1 MFTRR
6 EFLQTTLIAMA
17 MPVAAVP
24 NPLADLNPR
33 ARLIA
38 IGGCPEGDAFC
49 AANRYGVTRL
59 GPDVG
64 KILQLLLSGENES
77 GVSAYFGLTRDSDYV
92 LIRHAL
98 LERGLREIYLGD
110 HVASP
115 AGWRHELRAGARTLE
130 RIAPAFM
137 PNNATWANELAACCR
152 MYVNAEGM
160 SARRLLAT
168 AAYPRPLGSAMQLK
182 SWAFHA

>member
-17 MPVAAVP
+17 MPATATP
-24 NPLADLNPR
+24 NLLAGPKPR

-49 AANRYGVTRL
+49 ASHRHDVTRL

-64 KILQLLLSGENES
+64 EILQLLLGGENES

-92 LIRHAL
+92 LIRQVL
-98 LERGLREIYLGD
+98 LERGARQIYAGN
-110 HVASP
+110 HMHST
-115 AGWRHELRAGARTLE
+115 AGWQHELRAGPKTLE
-130 RIAPAFM
+130 CIAPAFM
-137 PNNATWANELAACCR
+137 AQDATWANELAAHCR
-152 MYVNAEGM
+152 LFVNSEAM
-160 SARRLLAT
+160 TARCALSTVSYARPPG
-168 AAYPRPLGSAMQLK
+168 AAVQLK
-182 SWAFHA
+182 SWAFRA

>member
-17 MPVAAVP
+17 MPVAAAP
-24 NPLADLNPR
+24 NPLAGLNPR

-64 KILQLLLSGENES
+64 EILQRLLSGANES
-77 GVSAYFGLTRDSDYV
+77 EVCAYIGLTRDSDYM
-92 LIRHAL
+92 LIRQAL
-98 LERGLREIYLGD
+98 LERGARELYVGD
-110 HVASP
+110 HMHST
-115 AGWRHELRAGARTLE
+115 AGWQHELRAGAETLD

-168 AAYPRPLGSAMQLK
+168 AAYPRPSGSAMQLK